1 MSHGERP
8 VKGSNFYS
16 KPSQGQPRDQQAAAH
31 ASGMVP
37 VQPETHNPDIV
48 PDHEDHP
55 LDWSEESIA
64 HSLDL
69 RHRRS
74 LSSFM

>member
-1 MSHGERP
+1 MRQDQRTIPNPNHRRIP
-8 VKGSNFYS
+8 H
-16 KPSQGQPRDQQAAAH
+16 PSQPAAQQVAH
-31 ASGMVP
+31 ISSMVP
-37 VQPETHNPDIV
+37 AHPPEARNPDIV

-55 LDWSEESIA
+55 LDWSEESVA

-69 RHRRS
+69 RQKRS